1 MQIDGRPAWEVLR
14 EFYPRLTDEDVA
26 SMVEA
31 AAANPMMQIVP
42 EHMRDGGISMME
54 LFPHMADVEVGS
66 FLMEDGRHG
75 AVKGIKDR
83 KVKDFNKVAPLGMVM
98 GVADGDEFHK
108 VNVPT
113 FVNPRSG
120 SVACLVECKEGQRLC
135 TMHGEPA

>member
-54 LFPHMADVEVGS
+54 LFPHMADVEASSFSLSERVGMLPS
-66 FLMEDGRHG
+66 RGSRTARSRTSIRCAARHGDGR
-75 AVKGIKDR
+75 K
-83 KVKDFNKVAPLGMVM
+83 
-98 GVADGDEFHK
+98 DGDEFHK

-113 FVNPRSG
+113 FVNPRSD
-120 SVACLVECKEGQRLC
+120 VACLVECGGAAAVHDARQASV
-135 TMHGEPA
+135 T